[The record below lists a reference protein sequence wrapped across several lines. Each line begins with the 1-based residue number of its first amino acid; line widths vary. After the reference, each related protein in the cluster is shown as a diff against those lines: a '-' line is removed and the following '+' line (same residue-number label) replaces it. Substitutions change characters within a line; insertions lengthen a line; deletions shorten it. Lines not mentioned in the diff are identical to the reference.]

1 MNRRFSCTISSKV
14 ATRITALTLPVA
26 LAVAVGAGAFGAGCS
41 GGDGNG
47 EGSGADAA
55 GNATGDVDASGA
67 MSARDGSSAAD
78 GAARARAGGEGSDA
92 GATED
97 GAVAD
102 DASRDALAEAASS
115 DAGTDAP
122 VGLGLDCGDAGAP
135 NAGPAPVNLGCTG
148 LYSSW
153 PSRTLAAS
161 VMPFDPGLHLWSDG
175 ATKARYIELP
185 PGAKIDTADMD
196 EWNFPVGTKL
206 WKEFSL
212 GGKKVETRFMW
223 KQASGAWLKTTY
235 QWSSD
240 QQTATELT
248 TGAKD
253 VWGTGYEIPDQYAC
267 TTCHEGRLDYVLGFE
282 AIGLSS
288 PAASGLTMAKLVQ
301 LGLVTDAPTAPIVI
315 PGNATEQAALGWLHA
330 NCGTSCHSG
339 SDNAYA
345 RSTDL
350 WMRLTTKTL
359 ATVQG
364 TDTYTRTVGV
374 TATFKPT
381 DGTVLQ
387 RIKPHDPAHSC
398 VTYRDSRRDQ
408 ADEGNQMPPIGTHVI
423 DSAGVQL
430 VTNWIN
436 SMP

>member
-1 MNRRFSCTISSKV
+1 MKRSFFSTL
-14 ATRITALTLPVA
+14 ATFSLPAA
-26 LAVAVGAGAFGAGCS
+26 LAVAVGAGAVGAGC
-41 GGDGNG
+41 GGEDGG
-47 EGSGADAA
+47 ASADGSGSDAA
-55 GNATGDVDASGA
+55 ASTGDADSSAIVA
-67 MSARDGSSAAD
+67 ARDGSAD
-78 GAARARAGGEGSDA
+78 VEPDARGGDGSDA
-92 GATED
+92 GEARD
-97 GAVAD
+97 G
-102 DASRDALAEAASS
+102 ALAEDASADAIADATAASS
-115 DAGTDAP
+115 DAAADAP
-122 VGLGLDCGDAGAP
+122 VGLGLECGDAGAP
-135 NAGPAPVNLGCTG
+135 NAGPAPRDLGCTG
-148 LYSSW
+148 LYASW
-153 PSRTLAAS
+153 PSRTLAPT
-161 VMPFDPGLHLWSDG
+161 VMAFDPGLHLWSDG

-185 PGAKIDTADMD
+185 PGTKIDTSDMD
-196 EWNFPVGTKL
+196 EWTFPVGTKV

-223 KQASGAWLKTTY
+223 KQASGQWLKTTY

-282 AIGLSS
+282 AIGLST

-301 LGLVTDAPTAPIVI
+301 LGLVTDAPAAPIVI

-345 RSTDL
+345 RSTEL
-350 WMRLTTKTL
+350 WMRLTTKTI

-364 TDTYTRTVGV
+364 TDTYKRTVGV
-374 TATFKPT
+374 AATFKPA
-381 DGTVLQ
+381 DGTVLE

-408 ADEGNQMPPIGTHVI
+408 ADEGNQMPPIGTHVV
-423 DSAGVQL
+423 DTAGVQL

-436 SMP
+436 AMP